1 MNIQTIISNKEEQFW
16 ADDPGELYKNYKFL
30 VIVPTKNMTKIQQL
44 NALTR
49 LILYIM
55 VLCLLLSEAGLFI
68 IVGIM
73 ILVFITLAHR
83 LFYNDYF
90 PVPKNQNNIKNTES
104 TKSENIEGFTDL
116 HKIQSGY
123 YDSDNN
129 LILGYRQPPY
139 LKLPHSENAYNV
151 YDLIDCDKNMCRRP
165 TPNNPFMN
173 PGLLEFGTENPP
185 VACNVNDEEIKED
198 IKVNYDHML
207 FRDVSDV
214 WERQNSQ
221 RNFFTLPN
229 TAIPN
234 NQTEFAK
241 WLYWIPGFANCKE
254 SGNCLRYD
262 SLVPVSSEPRRH

>member
-83 LFYNDYF
+83 LFYN
-90 PVPKNQNNIKNTES
+90 
-104 TKSENIEGFTDL
+104 
-116 HKIQSGY
+116 
-123 YDSDNN
+123 
-129 LILGYRQPPY
+129 
-139 LKLPHSENAYNV
+139 AYNV

-173 PGLLEFGTENPP
+173 PGLLEFGPENPP